1 MRRVASGKEALGDG
15 SRRAFLRHV
24 HSPAAGG
31 ICVWLDAVDWSSRVP
46 ITFAGTPPKIERGGN
61 VLVTTD
67 PAATTDCSET
77 FARMIAP
84 APIQLSRPMVIC
96 WSFPG

>member
-1 MRRVASGKEALGDG
+1 MTNEAKGAPIRY
-15 SRRAFLRHV
+15 S
-24 HSPAAGG
+24 HSPAVGG
-31 ICVWLDAVDWSSRVP
+31 VGVWLGVMSWPSRVP
-46 ITFAGTPPKIERGGN
+46 MTFAGIPPKIERGGK

-77 FARMIAP
+77 LARMIVP
-84 APIQLSRPMVIC
+84 APIQLSRPMTIC